1 MPLKT
6 QHDRLVTY
14 FDNLLTIKSHD
25 AFLRDHVINKNHYI
39 STVTV
44 PLVTKLSR
52 MVTNLEGL
60 LLIKVYDHITRR
72 YCDII

>member
-14 FDNLLTIKSHD
+14 FDNLLTIKS
-25 AFLRDHVINKNHYI
+25 RDHVINKNHYI